1 MGGNIKLVVVIDNT
15 TCKVITNTNNS
26 SSSTNKIL
34 KINNV
39 ASWGHLG
46 GTIYMYQILIKK
58 SRQMTALSMYF
69 SFWRQGKIG
78 RHKRQVST
86 LCTVQYLFW
95 AFSPAWTPS
104 FLPFYSL
111 IGQSLLW
118 LFTRLNFIGLDL
130 FVHCKIYQSCQKLI
144 AVTFLKD

>member
-34 KINNV
+34 TINNV
-39 ASWGHLG
+39 ARWGHLG
-46 GTIYMYQILIKK
+46 GTIYIKYWLK
-58 SRQMTALSMYF
+58 NLVKWQHFLCICHSDDCRENRHWHTKDRCLLSVH
-69 SFWRQGKIG
+69 S
-78 RHKRQVST
+78 
-86 LCTVQYLFW
+86 LFW

-118 LFTRLNFIGLDL
+118 LFTRFILIGLDL
-130 FVHCKIYQSCQKLI
+130 FVHSKIYQSCQNL
-144 AVTFLKD
+144 